1 MYYREYMSKISVY
14 NPEIDAVLDN
24 RIDIKTSDFEEFS
37 IENKNIVVSFSRDGL
52 LKSIKVKSSG
62 KIYPVSLKFVK

>member
-1 MYYREYMSKISVY
+1 MYYRKYMSKISVY

-24 RIDIKTSDFEEFS
+24 RIDIKTNDLEEFS
-37 IENKNIVVSFSRDGL
+37 IANKNIIVSFSHDGL

-62 KIYPVSLKFVK
+62 KKYPVSLKFVQ